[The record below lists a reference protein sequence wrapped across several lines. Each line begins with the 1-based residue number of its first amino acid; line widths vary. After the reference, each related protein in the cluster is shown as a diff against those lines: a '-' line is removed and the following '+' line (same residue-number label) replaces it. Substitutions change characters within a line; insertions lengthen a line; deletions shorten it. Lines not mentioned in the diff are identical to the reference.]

1 MKSPLKITLLFLAV
15 LLLAGC
21 DTPATVAPTEVIP
34 TQPEPTLTEEVV
46 LPTEPELPMALK
58 VNGEGIL
65 LTEYE
70 AELVRLQS
78 ALVEVGEEMTPEEQK
93 QRVLDNLVDGLLL
106 SQAAAESGFTVT
118 EAEVQSRIDRMVADL
133 GGMEKLVEWQTL
145 YGYTDETFRASLTR
159 SIAVAWQRD
168 EIINAVPQT
177 AEQIH
182 ARQLIYQTEGNA
194 NEALIELNNGVDF
207 TQLAEAQDPILK
219 GDLGWFPRGFL
230 TQPVVEEAVF
240 ALQPGQTTG
249 VIKSDIG
256 YHIVNVLE
264 RETEHPLSIEA
275 RLMLQEKALTE
286 WLDQAR
292 ESSNIEVLVP

>member
-264 RETEHPLSIEA
+264 RVTDHPLSIEA

>member
-106 SQAAAESGFTVT
+106 SQAAAESGF
-118 EAEVQSRIDRMVADL
+118 
-133 GGMEKLVEWQTL
+133 
-145 YGYTDETFRASLTR
+145 
-159 SIAVAWQRD
+159 
-168 EIINAVPQT
+168 
-177 AEQIH
+177 
-182 ARQLIYQTEGNA
+182 
-194 NEALIELNNGVDF
+194 
-207 TQLAEAQDPILK
+207 
-219 GDLGWFPRGFL
+219 
-230 TQPVVEEAVF
+230 
-240 ALQPGQTTG
+240 
-249 VIKSDIG
+249 
-256 YHIVNVLE
+256 
-264 RETEHPLSIEA
+264 
-275 RLMLQEKALTE
+275 
-286 WLDQAR
+286 
-292 ESSNIEVLVP
+292 NIEVYVLDYKGVVTEKLTELKNQLTTRAQILKINK

>member
-145 YGYTDETFRASLTR
+145 YGYTDVSFRASLTR

>member
-46 LPTEPELPMALK
+46 LPAEPELPVALK

-145 YGYTDETFRASLTR
+145 YGYTDVSFRASLTR

>member
-133 GGMEKLVEWQTL
+133 GGMEKLVDWQTL
-145 YGYTDETFRASLTR
+145 YGYTDESFRASLTR

>member
-1 MKSPLKITLLFLAV
+1 M
-15 LLLAGC
+15 
-21 DTPATVAPTEVIP
+21 
-34 TQPEPTLTEEVV
+34 
-46 LPTEPELPMALK
+46 
-58 VNGEGIL
+58 
-65 LTEYE
+65 
-70 AELVRLQS
+70 
-78 ALVEVGEEMTPEEQK
+78 
-93 QRVLDNLVDGLLL
+93 
-106 SQAAAESGFTVT
+106 
-118 EAEVQSRIDRMVADL
+118 
-133 GGMEKLVEWQTL
+133 
-145 YGYTDETFRASLTR
+145 
-159 SIAVAWQRD
+159 
-168 EIINAVPQT
+168 PQT

-264 RETEHPLSIEA
+264 RVTDHPLSIEA

>member
-133 GGMEKLVEWQTL
+133 GGMEKLVEWKTL

>member
-1 MKSPLKITLLFLAV
+1 MYHIDDP
-15 LLLAGC
+15 
-21 DTPATVAPTEVIP
+21 
-34 TQPEPTLTEEVV
+34 
-46 LPTEPELPMALK
+46 
-58 VNGEGIL
+58 
-65 LTEYE
+65 
-70 AELVRLQS
+70 
-78 ALVEVGEEMTPEEQK
+78 EEMTPEEQK
-93 QRVLDNLVDGLLL
+93 QRVIDNFIDELLL
-106 SQAAAESGFTVT
+106 TQAASQAGYTVT
-118 EAEVQSRIDRMVADL
+118 GEEVQTRIDKMVAEL
-133 GGMEKLVEWQTL
+133 GSAEKLTEWQTR
-145 YGYTDETFRASLTR
+145 YGYTEDAFRSALAR
-159 SIAVAWQRD
+159 AIAVAWQRD
-168 EIINAVPQT
+168 EIVNAVPQT

-182 ARQLIYQTEGNA
+182 ARQLIFQTEGNA
-194 NEALIELNNGVDF
+194 SEALIELNSGVDF
-207 TQLAEAQDPILK
+207 SQLAEAQDPILK

-264 RETEHPLSIEA
+264 RVTDHPLSIEA